1 MTARAAM
8 KTIIYLDE
16 TCRET
21 FGWNWKDSLPLTKDD
36 FYDYFT
42 MTGTLF
48 DFDGKYVYWIGMD
61 NGNVP
66 DVFRR
71 NLYSKLSALT
81 DKLDQDA
88 LIINGTHT
96 HSGPRMTRTRVSMH
110 GASEEDCY
118 MDFIEANTDKAVQMF
133 KELEGQ
139 LQEFTSQIAVVPI
152 EGCYGNRNN
161 LDLPADK
168 DVNLI
173 ALTALNG
180 ERIGILMELTTHS
193 TIIFPKN
200 PKMTTDLV
208 GNVRTKVSEL
218 YDCPVLPFV
227 GCAGDSSTRL
237 TRQRSKDPALDH
249 SELLR
254 LRDEI
259 TAQIKEKAVF
269 EDVVIDR
276 FEAESVELSY
286 SYTLNPETMKKRL
299 VKLEEQIAAEKNP
312 QQLRLLLQSKESLEK
327 RILGPFDAQDTLI
340 GRAYNFGEIKI
351 GVFPGELV
359 ASLGLQI
366 ISHQPHEHHLV
377 MGYTP
382 DGVGYLVE
390 IGEYGKN
397 FESINSKIPVGLPEV
412 LTWMIKSKVE
422 EF

>member
-1 MTARAAM
+1 M
-8 KTIIYLDE
+8 
-16 TCRET
+16 
-21 FGWNWKDSLPLTKDD
+21 
-36 FYDYFT
+36 
-42 MTGTLF
+42 
-48 DFDGKYVYWIGMD
+48 
-61 NGNVP
+61 
-66 DVFRR
+66 
-71 NLYSKLSALT
+71 
-81 DKLDQDA
+81 
-88 LIINGTHT
+88 
-96 HSGPRMTRTRVSMH
+96 
-110 GASEEDCY
+110 
-118 MDFIEANTDKAVQMF
+118 
-133 KELEGQ
+133 
-139 LQEFTSQIAVVPI
+139 
-152 EGCYGNRNN
+152 
-161 LDLPADK
+161 
-168 DVNLI
+168 
-173 ALTALNG
+173 
-180 ERIGILMELTTHS
+180 
-193 TIIFPKN
+193 
-200 PKMTTDLV
+200 
-208 GNVRTKVSEL
+208 
-218 YDCPVLPFV
+218 
-227 GCAGDSSTRL
+227 
-237 TRQRSKDPALDH
+237 
-249 SELLR
+249 
-254 LRDEI
+254 
-259 TAQIKEKAVF
+259 F

-312 QQLRLLLQSKESLEK
+312 QQLRLLFQSKESLEK